1 MPKVVIT
8 RPIPGSSIERLKQ
21 AGYDLQIN
29 PSDRVLSKDELK
41 NFVAG
46 ADAILALLTD
56 HIDTDILDAA
66 GNNLKIIANYAVG
79 FDNIDLE
86 AAKQRNVIVTNTP
99 SDKVSECVAEF
110 TWAVILALSRRVVEG
125 DEFGRKGAY
134 RGWEPDI
141 FLGRD
146 VYGKTLGII
155 GLGRVGSMVARR
167 AKGFNMEVIYTKKEP
182 DPKAEQELG
191 IQYQNLPT
199 LLAQSDYVTLHVPL
213 TYNTHHL
220 INEGALSQMK
230 PFAYLI
236 NTARGGVVDEH
247 ALVAALKSGQIAGA
261 ALDVHENEPNMN
273 PELLLMENVILTPH
287 IASATHEVREEMT
300 KIAVDN
306 ILAVL
311 SGQQPLNPAK

>member
-1 MPKVVIT
+1 MKVVIT
-8 RPIPGSSIERLKQ
+8 RPIPGSAIERLRQ

-29 PSDRVLSKDELK
+29 PNDRVLPADELK
-41 NFVAG
+41 SFVAG

-56 HIDTDILDAA
+56 RIDAEVLDAA
-66 GNNLKIIANYAVG
+66 GSNLKVISNYAVG

-86 AAKQRNVIVTNTP
+86 AAKQKNIIITNTP
-99 SDKVSECVAEF
+99 SDKISECVAEF
-110 TWAVILALSRRVVEG
+110 TWAVILALSRRVIEG

-155 GLGRVGSMVARR
+155 GLGRIGSMVARR
-167 AKGFNMEVIYTKKEP
+167 AKGFNMEIVYTKKEP
-182 DPKAEQELG
+182 DPKAEQELKVK
-191 IQYQNLPT
+191 YQDLSS
-199 LLAQSDYVTLHVPL
+199 LLTQSDYVTLHVPL
-213 TYNTHHL
+213 TPETHHL
-220 INEGALSQMK
+220 ISEETLSQMK
-230 PFAYLI
+230 PSAYLI

-247 ALVAALKSGQIAGA
+247 ALVTALKSGKIAGV

-311 SGQQPLNPAK
+311 SGQPPLNPAK